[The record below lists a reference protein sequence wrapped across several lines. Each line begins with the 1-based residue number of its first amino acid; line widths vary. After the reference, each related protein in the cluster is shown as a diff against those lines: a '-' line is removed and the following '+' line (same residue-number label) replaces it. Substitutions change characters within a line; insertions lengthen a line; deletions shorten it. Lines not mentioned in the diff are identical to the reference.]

1 MSSQRH
7 EMLQRVERLVCGDR
21 DEQYGPPED
30 SFGSI
35 AVLASEVLG
44 RPFTPLD
51 VALFMACLKLAR
63 LKRDP
68 EHLDSWIDLGGYAV
82 CGGSIVLGRRGDV

>member
-1 MSSQRH
+1 MTDTRRAALA
-7 EMLQRVERLVCGDR
+7 EVERIVCGDR
-21 DEQYGPPED
+21 DAQYGAPED
-30 SFGSI
+30 SFGTI

-44 RPFTPLD
+44 RQFTPRD

-68 EHLDSWIDLGGYAV
+68 MHRDSWLDLGGYAV
-82 CGGSIVLGRRGDV
+82 CGASLP